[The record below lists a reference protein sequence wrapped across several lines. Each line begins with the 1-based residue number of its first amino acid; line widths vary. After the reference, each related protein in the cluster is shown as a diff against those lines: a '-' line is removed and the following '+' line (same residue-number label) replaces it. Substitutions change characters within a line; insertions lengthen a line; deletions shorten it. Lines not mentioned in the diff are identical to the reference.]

1 MSEEN
6 VEIVRRSFA
15 AISEGDVEGLLELYD
30 QDVQFLPL
38 TGTRVESG
46 GYQGH
51 DGVRAYFAEV
61 ADVWD
66 ELRPYADN
74 VETIGDDVVVMGGCA
89 VRGRGS
95 RAESDSPM
103 AWVITVRGGKIV
115 SHRGYRSSDD
125 ALEAA
130 GIGAPGP

>member
-1 MSEEN
+1 MSQEN
-6 VEIVRRSFA
+6 VEIVRKSFA
-15 AISEGDVEGLLELYD
+15 AIARGDVEGLLEFYD
-30 QDVQFLPL
+30 PDVRFLPL

-46 GYQGH
+46 GYYGH
-51 DGVRAYFAEV
+51 AGVRAYFAEV

-74 VETIGDDVVVMGGCA
+74 VETIGSDVVVFGGCA

-95 RAESDSPM
+95 RVESDTPM
-103 AWVITVRGGKIV
+103 AWVVTVRSGMIT
-115 SHRGYRSSDD
+115 SHRGYRNSDE

-130 GIGAPGP
+130 GLSE

>member
-1 MSEEN
+1 M
-6 VEIVRRSFA
+6 EIVRKSFA
-15 AISEGDVEGLLELYD
+15 AIARGDVEGLLELYD

-46 GYQGH
+46 GYRGH
-51 DGVRAYFAEV
+51 AGVRAYFAEV

-66 ELRPYADN
+66 ELRPYADH
-74 VETIGDDVVVMGGCA
+74 VETIGNDVVMMGGCA

-95 RAESDSPM
+95 RVESDSPM
-103 AWVITVRGGKIV
+103 AWVVSVRGGKIT
-115 SHRGYRSSDD
+115 SHRGFRSSDD

-130 GIGAPGP
+130 GLLESR